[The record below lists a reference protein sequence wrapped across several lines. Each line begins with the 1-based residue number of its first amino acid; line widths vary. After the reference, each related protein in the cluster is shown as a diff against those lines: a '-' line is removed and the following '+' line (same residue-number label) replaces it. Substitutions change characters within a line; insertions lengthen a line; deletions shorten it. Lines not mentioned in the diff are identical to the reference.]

1 MILKEP
7 KEKNHN
13 DEKSELELLLEK
25 NAYGSGLTDEEEIR
39 AFYLI
44 SFPVFSD
51 VDCWLCPK
59 EDKKKGIYDTG
70 LCQSH
75 ALYALATRK

>member
-1 MILKEP
+1 MKEP

-25 NAYGSGLTDEEEIR
+25 NAYGPGLTDEEETR
-39 AFYLI
+39 AFCLI
-44 SFPVFSD
+44 VSPVFSD
-51 VDCWLCPK
+51 VDCWLCPG
-59 EDKKKGIYDTG
+59 EDKEKAIYDTG